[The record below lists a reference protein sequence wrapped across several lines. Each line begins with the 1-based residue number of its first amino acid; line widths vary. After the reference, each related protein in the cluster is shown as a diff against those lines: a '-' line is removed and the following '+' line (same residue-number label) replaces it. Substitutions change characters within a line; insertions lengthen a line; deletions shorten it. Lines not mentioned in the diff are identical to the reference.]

1 MMQVYRIMAVIA
13 LAMIVSAASVFGLRD
28 SYIMTPPPE
37 SVAESMFDR
46 LAAKRFDQALAV
58 WGSDTAQQPDVQTLR
73 ALRARIVDSIGE
85 FALMDTQRVK
95 MANGFSL
102 VTGSLRGER
111 GDTLTFSIPLIL
123 RRGQWRVRDV
133 EIRYLEVPI
142 SAR

>member
-1 MMQVYRIMAVIA
+1 MTQVFRIVAVIA
-13 LAMIVSAASVFGLRD
+13 LAMAIAAASVFGLRD

-46 LAAKRFDQALAV
+46 LAAKRFDQALDV
-58 WGSDTAQQPDVQTLR
+58 WCSDAAQQPDVQTLR

-85 FALMDTQRVK
+85 FALTDTKRVK
-95 MANGFSL
+95 MANGLSM

-111 GDTLTFSIPLIL
+111 GDTLTFYLPLIL

-133 EIRYLEVPI
+133 EISYLEVPV